1 MSILDPAF
9 SNNSSDGMI
18 TLIRPPI
25 IFSATA
31 YSTPVTLPI
40 GLAYIASLLRKHSYP
55 VNIVDCV
62 GMDIDRITTSA
73 DRRFKMQGASF
84 EKAIE
89 AIDLQSDII
98 GFSVMFSQE
107 WPFIRSFIKAI
118 RKAFPHAIF
127 VVGGEHVTA
136 LPEYT
141 LRDCPEI
148 DFAVAGE
155 GELSFLGLCSAL
167 RKKQDLSAV
176 PGICY
181 LSKDGSFNSIPKKR
195 IVNVDEMPWPA
206 WDLLELKPYFQ
217 PNFTMGISH
226 GQNLPILATRGCP
239 YQCTFC
245 SNANMWTTKY
255 VMRNP
260 NDVVDEIEYN
270 IKHYGA
276 NGIDFFDLT
285 AIVQKKWVMEFTE
298 ELKRRKIKVPWSLPS
313 GTRSEALDSEVLS
326 NLKETGMELLVY
338 APESGSSRVLKD
350 VKKRVNL
357 PKMISSIKMAKKNLL
372 TVKLNLVMGFPNEK
386 RIDVL
391 KTVFMIW
398 YLAFQ
403 GVDDADLSLFSP
415 YPGSELFR
423 QLSSENKISVIDDT
437 YFENLLVMY
446 DFTFLKSYCKS
457 ISGLELNI
465 YRVIAMSIFYLIS
478 YLWFPTRI
486 LRLFPFMLPSRQF
499 IPRSILEQRLYD
511 IVARVRLQ
519 KKLKST

>member
-1 MSILDPAF
+1 MSILDPTF
-9 SNNSSDGMI
+9 SNNTPGGMI

-40 GLAYIASLLRKHSYP
+40 GLAYIASLLRQHNYS
-55 VNIVDCV
+55 VSLVDCI
-62 GMDIDRITTSA
+62 GLDIDRITTSE
-73 DRRFKMQGASF
+73 DGRFKMQGASF
-84 EKAIE
+84 EKAIA
-89 AIDLQSDII
+89 AIPPQSDII

-107 WPFIRSFIKAI
+107 WPFIRNFIRAV
-118 RKAFPHAIF
+118 RKAFPHATF
-127 VVGGEHVTA
+127 VVGGEHITA
-136 LPEYT
+136 LPEYS

-148 DFAVAGE
+148 NFAITGE
-155 GELSFLGLCSAL
+155 GELSFLALCSAI
-167 RKKQDLSAV
+167 RKKENLQAV
-176 PGICY
+176 PGVCY
-181 LSKDGSFNSIPKKR
+181 LQDGAFFSNPKKR

-206 WDLLELKPYFQ
+206 WDLLQLEPYFQ

-226 GQNLPILATRGCP
+226 GRNLPILATRGCP

-245 SNANMWTTKY
+245 SSATMWTTKY
-255 VMRNP
+255 VMRKP
-260 NDVVDEIEYN
+260 EDVVDEIEYN
-270 IKHYGA
+270 IKQYGA

-298 ELKRRKIKVPWSLPS
+298 ELKRRKIKIPWSLPS

-338 APESGSSRVLKD
+338 APENGSARVLKE

-357 PKMISSIKMAKKNLL
+357 RRMISSIKMAKKNQL
-372 TVKLNLVMGFPNEK
+372 TVKLNLVIGFPKEE

-391 KTVFMIW
+391 KTALMMW
-398 YLAFQ
+398 YLAFN

-423 QLSSENKISVIDDT
+423 ELSREKSIPVIDDS

-446 DFTFLKSYCKS
+446 DFTFLKSYCKA

-465 YRVIAMSIFYLIS
+465 YRVIAMSIFYVIS

-486 LRLFPFMLPSRQF
+486 FRLLPFLLPSRQF

-511 IVARVRLQ
+511 IVARARLQ

>member
-1 MSILDPAF
+1 MSILDPTF
-9 SNNSSDGMI
+9 SSNTSDGMI
-18 TLIRPPI
+18 TLVRPPI

-55 VNIVDCV
+55 VKIVDCI
-62 GMDIDRITTSA
+62 GMDIDRVTTSE
-73 DRRFKMQGASF
+73 DGRFKIQGASF
-84 EKAIE
+84 EKAIS
-89 AIDLQSDII
+89 AIPPQSDII

-107 WPFIRSFIKAI
+107 WPYIRSFIKAV
-118 RKAFPHAIF
+118 RQAFPHAIF

-136 LPEYT
+136 LPDYS

-148 DFAVAGE
+148 NFAVAGE
-155 GELSFLGLCSAL
+155 GELSFLALCSAI
-167 RKKQDLSAV
+167 RKKQDLHAV

-181 LSKDGSFNSIPKKR
+181 IKDNSFFSNPKKR

-206 WDLLELKPYFQ
+206 WDLLELEPYFQ

-226 GQNLPILATRGCP
+226 GRNLPILATRGCP

-255 VMRNP
+255 VMRDP
-260 NDVVDEIEYN
+260 QDVVDEIEYN
-270 IKHYGA
+270 IKQYRA

-285 AIVQKKWVMEFTE
+285 AIVQKNWVMQFTE
-298 ELKRRKIKVPWSLPS
+298 ELKKRKIKIPWSLPS

-338 APESGSSRVLKD
+338 APENGSARVLKD
-350 VKKRVNL
+350 VKKKVNL
-357 PKMISSIKMAKKNLL
+357 PRMISSIKMAKKYLL
-372 TVKLNLVMGFPNEK
+372 TVKLNLVIGFPNET

-391 KTVFMIW
+391 KTALMMW

-423 QLSSENKISVIDDT
+423 QLLNEKKITAIDDS

-446 DFTFLKSYCKS
+446 DFTFLKSYCKT

-478 YLWFPTRI
+478 YFWFPTRI
-486 LRLFPFMLPSRQF
+486 LRLFPFVLPRRQF

-511 IVARVRLQ
+511 IVARARLQ
-519 KKLKST
+519 KRLKST